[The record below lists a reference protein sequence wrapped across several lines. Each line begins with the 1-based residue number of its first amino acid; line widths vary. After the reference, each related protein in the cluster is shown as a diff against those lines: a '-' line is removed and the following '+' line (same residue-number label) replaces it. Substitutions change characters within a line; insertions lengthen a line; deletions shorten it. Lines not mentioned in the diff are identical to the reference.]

1 MQFYTSIQTATA
13 NGLCGLQP
21 SPEGIMNSSASPVSI
36 QAKKILVADDD
47 ETIRFAVS
55 KVLARAGFQVSAVC
69 DGQQAWELLQHQHYD
84 LLITDNEMPCL
95 AGLELIQR
103 IREADMSMLV
113 IIASGSFPVERM
125 RDYPELRIAAALP
138 KPFGISELLDIVRFV
153 LRPSCGDIA
162 AEQTTLTAQ
171 QVHNRILIVDDDAL
185 VRGSLAAVLE
195 YEGFSVDEAENGLEA
210 VSHAIHKSPALIL
223 LDLNMPMMDG
233 WAAFTKLDHVR
244 PLVPVVVI
252 TARPNQYNEAV
263 RVGVDAFMEKPLNI
277 PILVSAIKRLSSEDE
292 NRYVRRI
299 TNPAFVTELLDIA
312 NS

>member
-1 MQFYTSIQTATA
+1 
-13 NGLCGLQP
+13 
-21 SPEGIMNSSASPVSI
+21 
-36 QAKKILVADDD
+36 
-47 ETIRFAVS
+47 
-55 KVLARAGFQVSAVC
+55 
-69 DGQQAWELLQHQHYD
+69 
-84 LLITDNEMPCL
+84 MP
-95 AGLELIQR
+95 LIQINVNQSR
-103 IREADMSMLV
+103 IK
-113 IIASGSFPVERM
+113 IN
-125 RDYPELRIAAALP
+125 PEPIENAAKRILNAL
-138 KPFGISELLDIVRFV
+138 GYTASEL
-153 LRPSCGDIA
+153 S
-162 AEQTTLTAQ
+162 
-171 QVHNRILIVDDDAL
+171 ILIVDDDAL

-299 TNPAFVTELLDIA
+299 TNPAFVTELLDITD
-312 NS
+312 S